1 MYKSMIV
8 DQITGEKHEY
18 ENAKITLLF
27 SYNEDDELAVHRWVS
42 APPHEILAVI
52 DCVREQM
59 DDLASS
65 LKKEIGFKQ
74 FAAAKL
80 VASLSSV
87 EENKAQ

>member
-1 MYKSMIV
+1 MFKSMIV

-27 SYNEDDELAVHRWVS
+27 SYSKNDELSIHKWVN
-42 APPHEILAVI
+42 APPHEILTVI

-59 DDLASS
+59 DDLANS
-65 LKKEIGFKQ
+65 LKKEIGLER
-74 FAAAKL
+74 FASAKL
-80 VASLSSV
+80 VASLSSF

>member
-27 SYNEDDELAVHRWVS
+27 SYNEDGELDVHRWVS